1 MVLSVLATIAIL
13 AIAFYNT
20 TQGLFSSMIMTLLT
34 VLCAAFALG
43 FYEPMA
49 AKFYP
54 DHAPYAL
61 AMCLMVLFAG
71 LLFALRL
78 GLDIILRPDVIYHI
92 WVDRV
97 AGGLFGLITGIII
110 VGVATVALQLLPLR
124 QAVFGYRPYDET
136 LQRRQRLGPFY
147 PDEFTLSMV
156 SMLSRGTLGAGN
168 DFAANHRD
176 FALRTFCYRNRA
188 GRETD
193 NACPPDSVKVVG
205 VWQLPEDH
213 PWLQPT
219 DDPEQQTIADL
230 HNPPQMRLRDDDSR
244 IVIVRVA
251 VSRALAT
258 RGWGWQLPATNFR
271 LVHPD
276 GRNFYPLAYLTYPSG
291 DNAVRLGQSRT
302 HWRIWRPETGLGGDN
317 ERGLKIAE
325 LYVYR
330 PSGAE
335 SQNRDHALVIDWVYR
350 LPPIVAVDSTEV
362 FDEPDESAPDEPDEA
377 ASDEPDEAASDGP
390 DESAPDGPDESA
402 PDEQEQVAPPPPGL
416 TMLLVFRRGV
426 EVELNNVRIGAP
438 PSEGAL
444 SHGKPSRRRRRR

>member
-1 MVLSVLATIAIL
+1 MVLSALATIAIL
-13 AIAFYNT
+13 AIAFYHT

-34 VLCAAFALG
+34 VLCAAFALSS
-43 FYEPMA
+43 YQPLA

-54 DHAPYAL
+54 DHAPYAM

-78 GLDIILRPDVIYHI
+78 GLDIILRPNVIYHV

-147 PDEFTLSMV
+147 PDEFALSMV
-156 SMLSRGTLGAGN
+156 SMLSRGTLRGGN
-168 DFAANHRD
+168 DFAVNHRD

-188 GRETD
+188 GRQTD
-193 NACPPDSVKVVG
+193 NACPSDSVKVVG
-205 VWQLPEDH
+205 VWQLPEEH
-213 PWLQPT
+213 PWLQRAPAE
-219 DDPEQQTIADL
+219 DPEQQTEQQTIADL
-230 HNPPQMRLRDDDSR
+230 HNPPQMRLDDNDSR

-251 VSRALAT
+251 VSKMLAS

-291 DNAVRLGQSRT
+291 DNAVRLRQLGESRI
-302 HWRIWRPETGLGGDN
+302 HWRIWRPETGSGGDN
-317 ERGLKIAE
+317 DQRGLKIAE

-335 SQNRDHALVIDWVYR
+335 SQNREQALVIDWVYR
-350 LPPIVAVDSTEV
+350 LPPIVAVDSTEEP
-362 FDEPDESAPDEPDEA
+362 DEPDES
-377 ASDEPDEAASDGP
+377 DG
-390 DESAPDGPDESA
+390 SDESA
-402 PDEQEQVAPPPPGL
+402 PDEQEQVDAPPPGP

-426 EVELNNVRIGAP
+426 ELELNNVQIGAP
-438 PSEGAL
+438 PPEGAL
-444 SHGKPSRRRRRR
+444 SHGKPSRRQH